1 MNMKK
6 FDLHKQKIPNP
17 FVEPENYSEK
27 FAENLYKRIE
37 GNEEPARVSKKL
49 PFGTPQNYFEL
60 LPQRIM
66 KRIATLKKKVWYRE
80 KRTWQWAVLTCSV
93 VFLVWAGQNLL
104 SEYTKSAAEKAEIQ
118 LSKKLKS
125 IDKEELE
132 QFLVSNQHKEFVLS
146 ELQKVKI
153 EVKDKLTQH
162 SENIDILLQE
172 VSKDDL
178 EEAIPEQ
185 FLKEAIDDEALE
197 GQSLEDTFSEKDTI

>member
-1 MNMKK
+1 MKNFNLENK
-6 FDLHKQKIPNP
+6 KISPP
-17 FVEPENYSEK
+17 FGNPENYFEKFSEK
-27 FAENLYKRIE
+27 LHKRIE
-37 GNEEPARVSKKL
+37 GNLEPEGVSKKL
-49 PFGTPQNYFEL
+49 PFGIPQNYFEY

-66 KRIATLKKKVWYRE
+66 KRIASLNKKVWYQE
-80 KRTWQWAVLTCSV
+80 KRTWYWAMAACSLF
-93 VFLVWAGQNLL
+93 FLIWTRQNLPP
-104 SEYTKSAAEKAEIQ
+104 EYTKSPIEKVEIQ
-118 LSKKLKS
+118 LSEKLKS

-132 QFLVSNQHKEFVLS
+132 QYLVSNQHKEFVLS

-185 FLKEAIDDEALE
+185 FFKEAIDDEALE